1 MVTKQFIAQKM
12 LDLFPYAPTGDQE
25 QLIHELALFLLDMN
39 PATMFLLKGY
49 AGTGKTTIIST
60 LVAVVAGIGNQPV
73 LLAPTGRA
81 AKVLSSFA
89 NETAFTIHKKIY
101 RLQAAADGSMH
112 LSIQPNKHK
121 RTLFIV
127 DEASLISSANQL
139 KQESYFGDSNLLDD
153 LVQYVY
159 GGQHCRL
166 ILIGDS
172 AQLPP
177 VHMEESRALQ
187 AGFMGSKYHL
197 TLYSFELK
205 DVVRQAKESGI
216 LFNATLLR
224 ELITKGTPAFPLFN
238 MHGFGDFFRLGHDE
252 VTDEI
257 HNAFHPQNLT
267 ESIIICRSN
276 KRAYL
281 YNRHIRERILFME
294 EEISSG
300 DLLMVVKNNY
310 FWLSKDSQAGF
321 IANGDILEVK
331 RITKIEEIYGFRF
344 ADVHLTM
351 IDYKEEPALEAKLVL
366 NTLDIEGPSL
376 DMTRYKQLYA
386 AIEEDYIHIEN
397 RTTRRTKIM
406 ENPYMQALQVKYA
419 YAMTCHKAQGG
430 QWENVFV
437 DMGYIPENIP
447 DVAYNRWLY
456 TAVTR
461 ATRKL
466 FLLNFTDDYFL

>member
-1 MVTKQFIAQKM
+1 MVTRMYIAQKM
-12 LDLFPYAPTGDQE
+12 LDLFPYTPTGDQE
-25 QLIHELALFLLDMN
+25 QLIHELALFLLDPN

-60 LVAVVAGIGNQPV
+60 LVAVVASIGNQPV

-112 LSIQPNKHK
+112 LSIQANKHK

-139 KQESYFGDSNLLDD
+139 KQQSFFGDNNLLDD
-153 LVQYVY
+153 LVKYVY
-159 GGQHCRL
+159 GGQRCRL

-197 TLYSFELK
+197 TMYSFELK

-216 LFNATLLR
+216 LFNATHLR
-224 ELITKGTPAFPLFN
+224 GLIFKDVPAFPSFSMQGFN
-238 MHGFGDFFRLGHDE
+238 DFFRLGHEE

-257 HNAFHPQNLT
+257 NNAFNPHNLT

-310 FWLSKDSQAGF
+310 FWLSKESNAGF
-321 IANGDILEVK
+321 VANGDIIEIK
-331 RITKIEEIYGFRF
+331 RITKIEEQYGFRF
-344 ADVHLTM
+344 ADVHVTM
-351 IDYKEEPALEAKLVL
+351 IDYNDELEMEVKILL
-366 NTLDIEGPSL
+366 NTLDFEGPSL
-376 DMTRYKQLYA
+376 DMVHYKQLYT
-386 AIEEDYIHIEN
+386 AIEEDYMHIEN
-397 RTTRRTKIM
+397 RTTRREKIM
-406 ENPYMQALQVKYA
+406 ENPYMQALQIKYA

-437 DMGYIPENIP
+437 DMGYVPGNIP

-461 ATRKL
+461 ATKKL
-466 FLLNFTDDYFL
+466 FLLNFTDNYFL